1 MSIVAIANT
10 STYIQGGLDVTTSVS
25 GSSITVTEK
34 LYFRRTNAW
43 SGSTYSSSVT
53 GTLGISSQ
61 TSSSTSA
68 VTVAGGQQN
77 VWQGPFFTATKTF
90 DGSRSGETITC
101 SWSTTDNVSSYFS
114 GSGSASIT
122 LPTAYVAPSGLA
134 VTLKSYTENSGTFA
148 VSISSYGTPS
158 SVDGRKVEAAILQQN
173 SYTAS
178 TTNGRRWTSSANT
191 TSATVTVNNSSS
203 GNGGTSGTG
212 FTITGNTKYYY
223 GGYASN
229 TQLTTSTV
237 VGTFVTLPPA
247 PTITVANITADTA
260 TLKWSTP
267 ADGNAY
273 SKAIIASGAG
283 LSSKTIATVSTGS
296 ASSGTYSLT
305 GLTEKTKY
313 TITYYAKTTSG
324 SSTTKTVTFTTTGNP
339 AVFYGSASS
348 KAAKIHSFYGSVNG
362 KTSGVRKL
370 YASVDGK
377 TKLIFN
383 RNKPY

>member
-25 GSSITVTEK
+25 GSSIIVTEK
-34 LYFRRTNAW
+34 LYFRRTNAY
-43 SGSTYSSSVT
+43 SGSAYSSSVT
-53 GTLGISSQ
+53 GTLGISTQS
-61 TSSSTSA
+61 TSSASA

-77 VWQGPFFTATKTF
+77 VWQGPFFTATRTF
-90 DGSRSGETITC
+90 DSSRSGDTITC
-101 SWSTTDNVSSYFS
+101 SWSTTDNVSSLFT

-122 LPTAYVAPSGLA
+122 LPTAYVAPSGLT
-134 VTLKSYTENSGTFA
+134 VTLDDFGEDWAKMTT
-148 VSISSYGTPS
+148 SISSWGTPS
-158 SVDGRKVEAAILQQN
+158 GASGRWLEAGVAGQN
-173 SYTAS
+173 S
-178 TTNGRRWTSSANT
+178 WTSPSLRSAIVLNPGL
-191 TSATVTVNNSSS
+191 SAQITVNNSS
-203 GNGGTSGTG
+203 TKT
-212 FTITGNTKYYY
+212 TTLIITGNTKYYF

-229 TQLTTSTV
+229 TQLTASTIA
-237 VGTFVTLPPA
+237 GTFITLPPA
-247 PTITVANITADTA
+247 PTISVKNITNTTADLA
-260 TLKWSTP
+260 WNTP
-267 ADGNAY
+267 EDGNAY

-283 LSSKTIATVSTGS
+283 LSSKTIATVSTG
-296 ASSGTYSLT
+296 ATSSGTYSLT

-313 TITYYAKTTSG
+313 TITYYAKTTAG
-324 SSTTKTVTFTTTGNP
+324 SSTTKTVSFTTAGNP

-348 KAAKIHSFYGSVNG
+348 KAVKIHSFYGSVDG

>member
-34 LYFRRTNAW
+34 LYFRRTNAY

-53 GTLGISSQ
+53 GTLGISTQ

-77 VWQGPFFTATKTF
+77 VWQGPFFTATRTF
-90 DGSRSGETITC
+90 DSSRSGNTITC
-101 SWSTTDNVSSYFS
+101 SWSTTDNVAAYFT

-134 VTLKSYTENSGTFA
+134 VTLDDFGENWATMT
-148 VSISSYGTPS
+148 VSISSWGTPS
-158 SVDGRKVEAAILQQN
+158 GASGRWLEAGVAGQNAWQSPSLRSAIVSNPGL
-173 SYTAS
+173 S
-178 TTNGRRWTSSANT
+178 TQI
-191 TSATVTVNNSSS
+191 TVNNSS
-203 GNGGTSGTG
+203 TKTTTL
-212 FTITGNTKYYY
+212 TIVGNTKYYY
-223 GGYASN
+223 GGHATN

-247 PTITVANITADTA
+247 PTITVGNITADTA

-283 LSSKTIATVSTGS
+283 LSSETIATVSTGS

-324 SSTTKTVTFTTTGNP
+324 SSTTKTVSFTTAGNP